1 MKRETIISLSQRT
14 GFSVSTVSRVLSG
27 QAANYRISP
36 KTIELIETEAKRCG
50 YTPSLLA
57 KGLRTN
63 RTHTI
68 GLVIPCI
75 ENPYFAMI
83 ASVVTAEAKRWRYT
97 IIIVD
102 SVENE
107 ADEQEGIR
115 SLLSHKV
122 DGIIAVPCGNDP
134 SLLESVNAAT
144 PVVLSD
150 RHYDNSELS
159 YVCSDNYQGS
169 VEAVRYLVACGH
181 RDILCI
187 RGNLHSSPVKE
198 RVKGYLNVLH
208 DAGLGDRAMVRGT
221 SFSADNGYLETKLA
235 LNSGERPTAIFAMSN
250 TILLGAIKAVRESG
264 LRIPDDISIVSFD
277 NSSYLD
283 LLDPAVTHVS
293 QPINNMGTLAIK
305 ILMSKIDGQSD
316 MNTTIKLPTQFIVSA
331 SVRRV

>member
-27 QAANYRISP
+27 QAADYRISS
-36 KTIELIETEAKRCG
+36 KTIALVEAEAKRCG

-63 RTHTI
+63 KTHTI
-68 GLVIPCI
+68 GLVVPCI

-83 ASVVTAEAKRWRYT
+83 ASVITAEAKRLGYT

-115 SLLSHKV
+115 SLLSHKA
-122 DGIIAVPCGNDP
+122 DGIIVVPCGNDP

-144 PVVLSD
+144 PVVLID

-159 YVCSDNYQGS
+159 YVCTDNYRGS
-169 VEAVRYLVACGH
+169 VEAVRYLIECGH

-187 RGNLHSSPVKE
+187 SGNLQSSPVKD
-198 RVKGYLNVLH
+198 RVKGYL
-208 DAGLGDRAMVRGT
+208 DALREASIEDRAMVRGA
-221 SFSADNGYLETKLA
+221 SFSVENGYLETKLA
-235 LNSGERPTAIFAMSN
+235 LNAATRPTAIFAMSN
-250 TILLGAIKAVRESG
+250 TIMLGAIKAVRESG
-264 LRIPDDISIVSFD
+264 MRIPDDISVLSFD
-277 NSSYLD
+277 NSTYLD

-305 ILMSKIDGQSD
+305 ILMRKINGDAEGDTS
-316 MNTTIKLPTQFIVSA
+316 IELPAQLVVNA
-331 SVRRV
+331 SVGRV